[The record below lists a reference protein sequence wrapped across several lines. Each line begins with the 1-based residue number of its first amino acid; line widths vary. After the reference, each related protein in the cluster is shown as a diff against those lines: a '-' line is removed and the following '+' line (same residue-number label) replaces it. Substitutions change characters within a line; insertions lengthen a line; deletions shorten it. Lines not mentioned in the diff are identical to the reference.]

1 MGRLEKHDSLNC
13 FVQIQ
18 MFSDIKTEFC
28 TSAQGFRLSRSR
40 SDTVAVFSPYGKS
53 EFLRAGWDFY
63 VRKHEARDCCGT
75 KT

>member
-1 MGRLEKHDSLNC
+1 MGKLEKYNSLNC

-18 MFSDIKTEFC
+18 MFSDIKTEFG
-28 TSAQGFRLSRSR
+28 TSAQGFCLSRSR
-40 SDTVAVFSPYGKS
+40 SDTTAVSSQYGKF
-53 EFLRAGWDFY
+53 EFLSAGWDFY